1 VKTARRIAAMEALT
15 TVAGLVTLAL
25 GITTGNW
32 PMVMIG
38 GESIILTTLTCLR
51 QGIEKS
57 DWFTG
62 PGSDWL
68 VLDPVFERHG
78 SGRLL

>member
-15 TVAGLVTLAL
+15 TVAGLVTVAL

-38 GESIILTTLTCLR
+38 GESIILTTLALPR
-51 QGIEKS
+51 E
-57 DWFTG
+57 D
-62 PGSDWL
+62 
-68 VLDPVFERHG
+68 
-78 SGRLL
+78 